1 MNETEARIRQLRRE
15 LDEHNYNY
23 YVLNAPKIDDRE
35 FDRLMAELQ
44 RLEEQYPEYA
54 DPNSPTCRVG
64 NDHNRSFTQV
74 KHRYPMLSLGN
85 TYTREEVAAFYE
97 RVSTSLQEPFTVIGE
112 LKYDGT
118 SISLTYEHG
127 RLSQAVTR
135 GDGVQGDDVTEN
147 VKTIRSVPLVLRGDG
162 YPDRFEIR
170 GEILMPWTVFERLN
184 AEREREEEPL
194 FANPRNA
201 ASGTLK
207 LQNSAIV
214 ASRQLDAY
222 LYYLLGENLPSD
234 DHFENLHAARTWGFK
249 VSEAMTRCRSLED
262 MFAFI
267 DYWDENRKKLPVA
280 TDGIVF
286 KVASLRQQKFLG
298 YTAKS
303 PRWAIAYKFQA
314 ERAETRLDSV
324 SYQVGRTG
332 AVTPVAN
339 LEPVQLSGT
348 VVKRGVVA

>member
-1 MNETEARIRQLRRE
+1 MNETEARIRQLRKE

-23 YVLNAPKIDDRE
+23 YVLNAPTIDDRE
-35 FDRLMAELQ
+35 FDRLMDELQ

-162 YPDRFEIR
+162 YPDRFEIWGRYLCR
-170 GEILMPWTVFERLN
+170 GRFL
-184 AEREREEEPL
+184 
-194 FANPRNA
+194 RN
-201 ASGTLK
+201 
-207 LQNSAIV
+207 
-214 ASRQLDAY
+214 
-222 LYYLLGENLPSD
+222 
-234 DHFENLHAARTWGFK
+234 
-249 VSEAMTRCRSLED
+249 
-262 MFAFI
+262 
-267 DYWDENRKKLPVA
+267 
-280 TDGIVF
+280 
-286 KVASLRQQKFLG
+286 
-298 YTAKS
+298 
-303 PRWAIAYKFQA
+303 
-314 ERAETRLDSV
+314 
-324 SYQVGRTG
+324 
-332 AVTPVAN
+332 
-339 LEPVQLSGT
+339 
-348 VVKRGVVA
+348 